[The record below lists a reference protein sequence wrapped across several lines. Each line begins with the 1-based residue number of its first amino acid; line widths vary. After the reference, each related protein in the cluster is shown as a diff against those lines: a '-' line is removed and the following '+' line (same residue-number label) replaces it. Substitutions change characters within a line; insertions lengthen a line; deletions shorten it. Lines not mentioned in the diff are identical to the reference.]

1 MRILVLGA
9 TGRTGR
15 HVVDQALARG
25 HEVSGLVRSASDVK
39 TAFTAIAGDPTEA
52 DVLASIL
59 PRHDIVISCLG
70 QRVRTD
76 GGILQR
82 SAEAMRDAMKRT
94 SGRPLF
100 VVSQGLLFPSR
111 NPLIFLLR
119 WILASHVR
127 DSRAMEA
134 VLRATGIDWMI
145 VRPPRLLDGGKSEG
159 YRIAVDARPSGPAS
173 MQRSDLAAFL
183 LDQAEERRHSQKVIG
198 ITAAK

>member
-15 HVVDQALARG
+15 HVVDQAVARG
-25 HEVSGLVRSASDVK
+25 HEVSGLVRSASYVK
-39 TAFTAIAGDPTEA
+39 TAFAAISGDPTEA
-52 DVLASIL
+52 DVLASAI

-70 QRVRTD
+70 QRVQAD
-76 GGILQR
+76 GDILQR
-82 SAEAMRDAMKRT
+82 SAQAVRDAMRHT
-94 SGRPLF
+94 GGRPLF

-119 WILASHVR
+119 WVLASHIR
-127 DSRAMEA
+127 DSRAMES
-134 VLRATGIDWMI
+134 VLRATDINWMI

-159 YRIAVDARPSGPAS
+159 YRIAVEARPRGPAS
-173 MQRSDLAAFL
+173 MQRLDLAAFL
-183 LDQAEERRHSQKVIG
+183 LDEAEARRHSQKVVG